1 MSVEKDGKKVPLLQQ
16 SFIRHGNE
24 QRFWQKE
31 SRILAAVSGGVD
43 SMVLLHLLLQAQR
56 QIGFSL
62 GVVHINHQ
70 LREESAE
77 EAAYLRSYC
86 EKKNLP
92 LYVSVWEDPA
102 KTAIETAARNFRYQA
117 FTRVMEEE
125 QYDTL
130 MTAHHGDDQI
140 ETVLM
145 KIIRGGQL
153 RYFFWN
159 QRSTTICY
167 GQACSSIA
175 EFQ

>member
-1 MSVEKDGKKVPLLQQ
+1 MVVADAAANKAENNDDATILVRVSTEGRLIVVLDVFPLSFLGRKGVERMSVEKDGKKVPLLQQ

-86 EKKNLP
+86 EKKNL
-92 LYVSVWEDPA
+92 LY
-102 KTAIETAARNFRYQA
+102 
-117 FTRVMEEE
+117 M
-125 QYDTL
+125 
-130 MTAHHGDDQI
+130 
-140 ETVLM
+140 
-145 KIIRGGQL
+145 
-153 RYFFWN
+153 
-159 QRSTTICY
+159 
-167 GQACSSIA
+167 
-175 EFQ
+175 